1 MYTLLFDGAS
11 RGNPGPASCGFVVYR
26 DDEKIES
33 RGEFLGI
40 TTNNVAEYRGLIRGL
55 EYLLRIGAKEVTVY
69 TDSQLVA
76 KQIRGEYKVKSP
88 HLKSLHRQAVN
99 LLKKFDK
106 ADIFYHPREKNR
118 EADKAA
124 NMALNRML
132 KSAGQSL
139 ETLGLPEESPGSTG
153 QDAG

>member
-1 MYTLLFDGAS
+1 VYKLLFDGAS
-11 RGNPGPASCGFVVYR
+11 RGNPGPASCGFVVYK
-26 DDEKIES
+26 DDEKIEC

-55 EYLLRIGAKEVTVY
+55 EYLVRMGVKEVAIY
-69 TDSQLVA
+69 ADSQLVV
-76 KQIRGEYKVKSP
+76 KQIKGEYKVKSP
-88 HLKSLHRQAVN
+88 HLRSLHNQVMN

-106 ADIFYHPREKNR
+106 VDIFYHPRSKNK

-124 NMALNRML
+124 NMALDRML

-139 ETLGLPEESPGSTG
+139 AVTQPEE
-153 QDAG
+153 